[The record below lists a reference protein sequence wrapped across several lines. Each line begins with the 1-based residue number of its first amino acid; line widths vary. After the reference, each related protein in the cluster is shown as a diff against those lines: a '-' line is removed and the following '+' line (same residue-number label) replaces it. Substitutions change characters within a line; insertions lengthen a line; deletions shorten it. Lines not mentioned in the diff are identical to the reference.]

1 MKIVPQL
8 QKIAASNNTGITINT
23 SNSIISSPVEQDEQG
38 QKAITPVEKVVETI
52 KPSSLMSSRGRRP
65 LPRFGIIR
73 DCAGCNQRIYS
84 VHEEIPGPK
93 ASKWHKK
100 CLVCTGCNKT
110 LDSGATVHEQGETN
124 TLSPWCT
131 TCLLSRRKSMVHSN
145 SASAVFSAIV

>member
-8 QKIAASNNTGITINT
+8 QKITATDNIDITINT
-23 SNSIISSPVEQDEQG
+23 SGASLSLPVEQDE
-38 QKAITPVEKVVETI
+38 KVISPIEKVVEAI

-65 LPRFGIIR
+65 LPRFGVLR

-110 LDSGATVHEQGETN
+110 LDSGATVHEQEETN
-124 TLSPWCT
+124 TLNPWCT
-131 TCLLSRRKSMVHSN
+131 TCLLSKKKSMIHSN